1 MKIHLKQIKAN
12 NKFHWKNSDFVKTC
26 DELVIGPQCPAW
38 VNNPYALK
46 NHQLLYHNEHYQCSF
61 CKNAWP
67 LNQAEDFKLHMFRQE
82 VIKRGGLDRYFFYEN
97 QDKHSS

>member
-1 MKIHLKQIKAN
+1 MRPENKEKSFLRPRCKIAV
-12 NKFHWKNSDFVKTC
+12 KNSDFVDSEFVKTC

-82 VIKRGGLDRYFFYEN
+82 VIKRGVLDIYLLL
-97 QDKHSS
+97 